1 MRNTD
6 KTKMSYIYI
15 IIDVSYNRCD
25 TIHMIEPQL
34 STQEVTYTST
44 LTYIIY
50 MNTYLP
56 IQSYRLLQIT
66 TTTPKDMKELH
77 CSSSNPKQNIYNLK
91 YSV

>member
-6 KTKMSYIYI
+6 KTESLIYI
-15 IIDVSYNRCD
+15 ITDVSYNTFD
-25 TIHMIEPQL
+25 TVHVIQL
-34 STQEVTYTST
+34 QQSTQEVTYIQVHYR
-44 LTYIIY
+44 LIY

-77 CSSSNPKQNIYNLK
+77 SSNSNPKQNIYNLK
-91 YSV
+91 YSD